1 MKKTSIGQEV
11 IQEGSLREALEA
23 AIRERVREIIEMV
36 LEEEVESTL
45 GASRHQRVAE
55 RSGYRHGRKS
65 RRLTLRTGTVR
76 VGVPLAR
83 LVDAE
88 GSEREWQSQLVPR
101 YRRSSREV
109 EQSVLGVYLSGS
121 NTRWI
126 RRALEPLLAGAA
138 LSKSTVSRLVLR
150 LEESYRNW
158 QRRGLAEE
166 KIVYLYL
173 DAIYPK
179 VRSAGKV
186 VSLPVLVA
194 LGVREN
200 REKEL
205 LSLLTAGAESADG
218 WQMLLEDLVARHMG
232 RPRLLIS
239 DGNTGLAAALDRL
252 WPGLPHQRCTVHK
265 LRNLMAKAPKHAHE
279 AVREDYHRM
288 VYAASLDVAQE
299 ARQAFLGKWKKLCS
313 GFSRRSRGEPA
324 YVLSVSGKPMA
335 VAAHHERHRADAT
348 GVPPPRENPGSAAQ
362 RGCCAA
368 RVLWALDQRT
378 NEVAPHQRLPR
389 HRRHRKGCCLRKRNF
404 MTSQGK
410 MRYSLFYRI
419 RAKTQLRQKQER
431 TELEIE
437 QSA

>member
-1 MKKTSIGQEV
+1 MRKTSIGQEV
-11 IQEGSLREALEA
+11 IQEGSLREGLEA

-76 VGVPLAR
+76 VGVPRAR

-101 YRRSSREV
+101 YRRSSPEV

-121 NTRWI
+121 NTRRI

-150 LEESYRNW
+150 LEESYRHW
-158 QRRGLAEE
+158 QRRDLAEE

-200 REKEL
+200 GEKEL

-232 RPRLLIS
+232 RPELVIS

-279 AVREDYHRM
+279 AVREDYHRII
-288 VYAASLDVAQE
+288 YAQTVEAAQG
-299 ARQAFLGKWKKLCS
+299 ARQTFLGKWKKLCPGVATS
-313 GFSRRSRGEPA
+313 LEEAGEN
-324 YVLSVSGKPMA
+324 LL
-335 VAAHHERHRADAT
+335 T
-348 GVPPPRENPGSAAQ
+348 
-362 RGCCAA
+362 
-368 RVLWALDQRT
+368 
-378 NEVAPHQRLPR
+378 
-389 HRRHRKGCCLRKRNF
+389 
-404 MTSQGK
+404 
-410 MRYSLFYRI
+410 FYRFPESQWRSLRTTNAI
-419 RAKTQLRQKQER
+419 ERMQLEFRRRVKTQAALPNEGAVLRVFFGLWISGQMKLHR
-431 TELEIE
+431 ISGYRDIGGTKK
-437 QSA
+437 AAA